1 MPTPHPE
8 WDRIRPV
15 LDAALG
21 DHAVEGSA
29 GTLEFPVNER
39 AGLDAVRGRHK
50 GPRGKLR
57 RGDHKHE
64 QQEQLGAEALG
75 AGDHL

>member
-1 MPTPHPE
+1 MVRAEQRRRLREQKAQTMQEVLHDADPHPE

-39 AGLDAVRGRHK
+39 ADLDAVRGRH
-50 GPRGKLR
+50 
-57 RGDHKHE
+57 
-64 QQEQLGAEALG
+64 
-75 AGDHL
+75 